1 MSKTSSYY
9 ARRYIEAFGFHIVPI
24 EPGRKFP
31 RSKNWGNSTLTN
43 PESASIFYSEKPDWN
58 MGIALGPSKKCSL
71 DIDCMD
77 SFKII
82 CDAFGVD
89 LDQLIK
95 DTPTIKGRGLRLM
108 FSVPDGVDLPLR
120 QIRWHRES
128 DPKGELYRSLQKQ
141 ATEAKNDGNTELEAK
156 LREEAKQYNQYTVF
170 ELRAATDGKQRQDVL
185 PPSIHPETGEPY
197 KWVSQPRKENWPT
210 VPDWLLTLWTEF
222 DKVKNQFMAACPWL
236 PIEEIYKPEKRNN
249 QPPRFNGDGGFARVV
264 EQYNAHISIEQ
275 ALLNYGYER
284 KGRRFLS
291 PHSGTGLPG
300 VHPFNDS
307 NRCWIH
313 HGSDPLC
320 SDDSGR
326 PVAPFD
332 LFCYYEHNGDFT
344 RAVRAAANQLGISL
358 STPNTPAR
366 PQRQQPTID
375 QETGEVLYDAPA
387 SDAPV
392 DVLGGEELPAEL
404 QPQSVDYFS
413 PLLWVNPKN
422 DRPLAHHENLREILR
437 RLNVTARYNV
447 IKKSQELLIP
457 GAAYTTDNRENASLA
472 WLESQCSVFNFPTT
486 NVKSFLTLLCEE
498 NIYNPVATWITS
510 TEWDGIDR
518 LTEFL
523 NTVTTSGNVE
533 LKNTLIKRWMLS
545 AIDAAFNPDGVSA
558 RGVLVFQGEQ
568 AMGKTQWFKN
578 LVDDH
583 ELPDVTQD
591 GVILRPED
599 KDSVKLAVSHW
610 LVELGELDAT
620 FKRSDIA
627 QLKGFITKQNDI
639 LRLPYAPRESNY
651 ARRTVFFGSV
661 NPREFLNDPTGNSR
675 FWTIACTHIDHK
687 HGMDMQQVW
696 AQVYDLYKQGERHHL
711 KPEEAAL
718 LESGNE
724 EYMAID
730 PIEERLLKMLDW
742 ESPQSTW
749 SWNQAT
755 AVLMDCGLDK
765 PTRAESTKAASFIR
779 KMNGG
784 QGKYEKRRR
793 VLLVPPKLPI
803 HHY

>member
-1 MSKTSSYY
+1 MKPISWY
-9 ARRYIEAFGFHIVPI
+9 AKKYIEDFGMHLVPV
-24 EPGRKFP
+24 EPKRKFP
-31 RSKNWGNSTLTN
+31 RSKDWGENTISDPVLA
-43 PESASIFYSEKPDWN
+43 EKFYTENPDWN
-58 MGIALGPSKKCSL
+58 MGIALGPSKMCAL
-71 DIDCMD
+71 DIDD
-77 SFKII
+77 YESFSCI
-82 CDAFGVD
+82 CSAFGFD
-89 LDQLIK
+89 IEDLIK
-95 DTPTIKGRGLRLM
+95 DTPTIRGNGLRLEFRVPEGM
-108 FSVPDGVDLPLR
+108 DLPYRQLRWRPEADPDGSKHRGVLR
-120 QIRWHRES
+120 QIREAVAEG
-128 DPKGELYRSLQKQ
+128 DKEAEKELRK
-141 ATEAKNDGNTELEAK
+141 EAA
-156 LREEAKQYNQYTVF
+156 AYAMYTVF
-170 ELRAATDGKQRQDVL
+170 ELRSATDGVQRQNIY
-185 PPSIHPETGEPY
+185 PPSIHPDTGKPY
-197 KWVSQPRKENWPT
+197 TWVTQPRKIWPE
-210 VPDWLLTLWTEF
+210 PPSWLLTLWTEF

-300 VHPFNDS
+300 VHPFQDS

-332 LFCYYEHNGDFT
+332 LFCYYEHNGEFT

-358 STPNTPAR
+358 STPNTPSS
-366 PQRQQPTID
+366 QPLQTHTID
-375 QETGEVLYDAPA
+375 QETGEVLHG
-387 SDAPV
+387 APV

-447 IKKSQELLIP
+447 IKKTQELLIP
-457 GAAYTTDNRENASLA
+457 GAAYTTDNRDNASLA

-711 KPEEAAL
+711 KPEESAL